1 LTFGQ
6 LVKELR
12 AQRHLTQEELARIS
26 GVSNSVISYIERD
39 IRQSVSVSTLFKL
52 EKSLRAK
59 GKLVNYFKSTP
70 K

>member
-12 AQRHLTQEELARIS
+12 AQRQLTQEELAKVS
-26 GVSNSVISYIERD
+26 GVSNALISYIETGKR
-39 IRQSVSVSTLFKL
+39 RRVSLLTLFKL

-59 GKLVNYFKSTP
+59 GKLINYFKSAP

>member
-1 LTFGQ
+1 MTFGQ

-12 AQRHLTQEELARIS
+12 AQRHLTQEELAKIS
-26 GVSNSVISYIERD
+26 GVSHALISYMETGR
-39 IRQSVSVSTLFKL
+39 RESVSVLTLFKL

>member
-1 LTFGQ
+1 MTFGQ

-26 GVSNSVISYIERD
+26 GVSLSVISYIERD
-39 IRQSVSVSTLFKL
+39 RRRSVSVLTLFKL
-52 EKSLRAK
+52 EKSLKAN
-59 GKLVNYFKSTP
+59 GKLINYFKHMQ